1 MMGGDNMDYS
11 NLQQLKKSLIAES
24 KESTPERKKEILI
37 RLMEISL
44 QQCLIKLEE
53 KFPRS

>member
-1 MMGGDNMDYS
+1 MMGGNNMDYS

-37 RLMEISL
+37 SLMEISL